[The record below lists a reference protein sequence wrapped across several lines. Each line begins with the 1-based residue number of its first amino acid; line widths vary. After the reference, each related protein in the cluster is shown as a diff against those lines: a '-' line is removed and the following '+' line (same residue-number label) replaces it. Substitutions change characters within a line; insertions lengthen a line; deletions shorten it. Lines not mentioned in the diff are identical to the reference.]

1 MAGVLV
7 LAETRRG
14 ELRDVSLELITA
26 GRGIASALGC
36 PLKVAVVDSEPHR
49 FTAALT
55 CDEVDE
61 VIVVPSPSE
70 HFEAHVLERAA
81 AELVEREQ
89 PSVVITGF
97 TIDAMGW
104 APALAAA
111 RGLGF
116 ASDVTA
122 ARVED
127 GEMVVRREF
136 YGGKV
141 TVELDFPDKPGVVV
155 MMRPGACEPAAIGG
169 TATVT
174 EVPFG
179 SDGAAR
185 TEHLGFREVERGDVD
200 ITTAEFL
207 LSIGRGVEKQEDV
220 AQFEELAD
228 KLGATISA
236 SRPLVDAG
244 WMPSSRQVG
253 QSGRT
258 VKPKVYLA
266 LGISGAVQHLAGIR
280 DAGTIIA
287 VNTDP
292 DAPIFGVAQY
302 GAVADM
308 FEVAEALLTQ
318 WE

>member
-1 MAGVLV
+1 MAGVV
-7 LAETRRG
+7 VFAETRRG

-26 GRGIASALGC
+26 GRGIAEALGC
-36 PLKVAVVDSEPHR
+36 PLKVAVVDADPQR
-49 FTAALT
+49 FTAALS
-55 CDEVDE
+55 CDGVDE
-61 VIVVPSPSE
+61 VIVVPSPAE
-70 HFEAHVLERAA
+70 HFEAHAHERAA

-127 GEMVVRREF
+127 GEVVVRREF

-141 TVELDFPDKPGVVV
+141 TVELDFPGKPGVLV
-155 MMRPGACEPAAIGG
+155 MMRPGAHHPAAAGG
-169 TATVT
+169 AATVT
-174 EVPFG
+174 EV
-179 SDGAAR
+179 SLAADTPR
-185 TEHLGFREVERGDVD
+185 TEHVGFREVERGDVD

-228 KLGATISA
+228 KLGATISS
-236 SRPLVDAG
+236 SRPLVDSG